1 MNVKKF
7 VTPREHEIRR
17 ETSLFLLQ
25 NFDESCLKVTRY
37 RSGEHEDSH
46 SYQICYQK
54 FGEKIELPLYFV
66 IPQFYGCVNN
76 DKLDVFSEKYLN
88 ICCGDVFNKFKE
100 FVEVIIEKIISI
112 RGKQY
117 EIKSDYLKIR
127 VSACDKSATEL
138 PVDDLIK
145 ISWAV
150 VSFRFIIESEKGLFI
165 LAYLK
170 ECYWEMQRIKDE
182 SIKH

>member
-1 MNVKKF
+1 M
-7 VTPREHEIRR
+7 
-17 ETSLFLLQ
+17 
-25 NFDESCLKVTRY
+25 TRN
-37 RSGEHEDSH
+37 RSGEHKDNN

-54 FGEKIELPLYFV
+54 FGDKTALPLYFV

-100 FVEVIIEKIISI
+100 FVEVIIEKISQI
-112 RGKQY
+112 RSKQY
-117 EIKSDYLKIR
+117 EIDYLKIR

-145 ISWAV
+145 INWAI
-150 VSFRFIIESEKGLFI
+150 VSFRLIIESEKGLFV

-170 ECYWEMQRIKDE
+170 ECYWEVQRIKDE